1 MPKASQPDSRW
12 LSAAIPPDSAKRGL
26 IPNGMAALRLDG
38 NRAAHGFVEMTR
50 WKQEAWNAD
59 PMGCGC
65 HPFRVSHSH
74 HPNRWCRYAQP
85 PATGLKM
92 PSASGVPQILRLPTS
107 KQVARLDLSNPA
119 GDPITKHPSGE
130 RRTNLFTMKIFP
142 ILLAALAMSGLTLT
156 AATDAKNHKGSKECN
171 ACCEAA
177 SKCDAC
183 CHDKGK
189 GEECKACCFDKKEK
203 K

>member
-1 MPKASQPDSRW
+1 
-12 LSAAIPPDSAKRGL
+12 
-26 IPNGMAALRLDG
+26 
-38 NRAAHGFVEMTR
+38 
-50 WKQEAWNAD
+50 
-59 PMGCGC
+59 
-65 HPFRVSHSH
+65 
-74 HPNRWCRYAQP
+74 
-85 PATGLKM
+85 
-92 PSASGVPQILRLPTS
+92 
-107 KQVARLDLSNPA
+107 
-119 GDPITKHPSGE
+119 
-130 RRTNLFTMKIFP
+130 
-142 ILLAALAMSGLTLT
+142 MSGLTVT